1 METKVIILINKGSRR
16 FVYVCEVLFRHI
28 LKIPYQFV
36 EKSSLDILG
45 GKKTLSDEDILLNY
59 TGDAD
64 LKGLYIPNSGLLNET
79 IIRKEFPEIEFDNGI
94 PIFFKQKGKHDI
106 SFDLFAACFY
116 LVTEYEFAIQPQYD
130 QFGRYN
136 EKVYPSF
143 QHDLHTKPL
152 VHVYAEILWEKINA
166 LKPSLQRKTAS
177 FDYRITID
185 VDHPWAFKHKG
196 IKGVLGSFK
205 DVFQFDFKNLAIR
218 WKSLFS
224 EQDPYDTF
232 EEILTW
238 VPIEKLKF
246 FFLINREHKLDGRY
260 TYRNKHYR
268 KLIKGI
274 SKRCKEIGIH
284 PSYSTFLSKQAISM
298 EKAELEEIIGKRIL
312 SVRQHYLK
320 YRNPK
325 TRLFYT
331 ELGLRQDYNAAMS
344 SSIGF
349 RNGMGIPFPWFNL
362 LANEMTTLFI
372 HPQMVM
378 DVTLKDYMGLSAE
391 ESIQKIINLIEECK
405 KYNLTF
411 SLLWHNSSLSEI
423 HGWEGWKLVFQES
436 VRMLNEST
444 NKAT

>member
-1 METKVIILINKGSRR
+1 
-16 FVYVCEVLFRHI
+16 
-28 LKIPYQFV
+28 
-36 EKSSLDILG
+36 
-45 GKKTLSDEDILLNY
+45 
-59 TGDAD
+59 
-64 LKGLYIPNSGLLNET
+64 
-79 IIRKEFPEIEFDNGI
+79 
-94 PIFFKQKGKHDI
+94 
-106 SFDLFAACFY
+106 
-116 LVTEYEFAIQPQYD
+116 
-130 QFGRYN
+130 
-136 EKVYPSF
+136 
-143 QHDLHTKPL
+143 
-152 VHVYAEILWEKINA
+152 
-166 LKPSLQRKTAS
+166 
-177 FDYRITID
+177 
-185 VDHPWAFKHKG
+185 
-196 IKGVLGSFK
+196 
-205 DVFQFDFKNLAIR
+205 
-218 WKSLFS
+218 
-224 EQDPYDTF
+224 
-232 EEILTW
+232 
-238 VPIEKLKF
+238 
-246 FFLINREHKLDGRY
+246 
-260 TYRNKHYR
+260 
-268 KLIKGI
+268 
-274 SKRCKEIGIH
+274 
-284 PSYSTFLSKQAISM
+284 
-298 EKAELEEIIGKRIL
+298 ELEEIIGKRIL

-372 HPQMVM
+372 HPQMAM